1 MVYVYLFPFRLPY
14 ALVAVCLLCSGA
26 TDAIPRDVQCT
37 FMPDNPTTCFVTTP
51 LILRPDETVNFI
63 AANPNVTRFEL
74 KAVTNLNR
82 IPPSLWAAFPQL
94 EEVVMADY
102 ALVDSIS
109 LTDFYNAPK
118 LRLLSLKNNKLA
130 TVPAL
135 TFATVPTLEVL
146 DLSGNAI
153 KDIEDLAFRTMANL
167 RYLNLSRN
175 LISELST
182 FTFNEATNLVVLD
195 LSYNKLKLVDPA
207 ALLLPN
213 LRILNLNT
221 NDLKV
226 MPPLTSANL
235 EYIDFGENKLAA
247 LDDTIYAMNA
257 LKFLNLTSN
266 KKIGLIN
273 LSLLA
278 KLPHLQVLSLSNS
291 GIEFPTPVGPV
302 GPAGEPLDDASVSTS
317 PLKNLYLAKNKL
329 INPDIFQQLRF
340 FPQMELLNLEENRFA
355 FFSNVSALSEWF
367 PKLHSIYVGENKLDC
382 LWLNAS
388 IPVFT
393 ASNINVFTTK
403 KIKTWYG
410 TVVQKKL
417 IDTEDCFD
425 LEKVFDKILFYINK
439 FSSFV

>member
-1 MVYVYLFPFRLPY
+1 MLVAPTSSAPASLPY

-26 TDAIPRDVQCT
+26 TDAIPRDVPCT
-37 FMPDNPTTCFVTTP
+37 FLPDSPTTCFVMTP
-51 LILRPDETVNFI
+51 LILRPDETVHFV
-63 AANPNVTRFEL
+63 AANQNVTRFEL

-82 IPPSLWAAFPQL
+82 IPPSLWTAFPQL

-102 ALVDSIS
+102 AIVDTIS

-118 LRLLSLKNNKLA
+118 LRLLSLKNNKL
-130 TVPAL
+130 TTIPAL

-146 DLSGNAI
+146 DLSANAI
-153 KDIEDLAFRTMANL
+153 KVIEDLAFRSLANL
-167 RYLNLSRN
+167 RYLNLSHN
-175 LISELST
+175 IISELST
-182 FTFNEATNLVVLD
+182 FTFNEAGNLAVLD

-213 LRILNLNT
+213 LRILDLNT

-247 LDDTIYAMNA
+247 LDGTIYAMTA

-266 KKIGLIN
+266 KKIGPIN
-273 LSLLA
+273 LPLLA
-278 KLPHLQVLSLSNS
+278 QLPNLQVLSLSSS
-291 GIEFPTPVGPV
+291 GIEFPTPL
-302 GPAGEPLDDASVSTS
+302 GPAAEPADDVTASVS
-317 PLKNLYLAKNKL
+317 PLKKLYLAKNHL

-340 FPQMELLNLEENRFA
+340 FPQMELLNLEDNRFA
-355 FFSNVSALSEWF
+355 FFTNVSALSTWF
-367 PKLHSIYVGENKLDC
+367 PSLHSIYVGDNKLDC

-388 IPVFT
+388 IPVFQ

-410 TVVQKKL
+410 TIVQKKL
-417 IDTEDCFD
+417 IDTDDCFD

-439 FSSFV
+439 FSSFM